1 MADYAD
7 LVQQVLNKTTIT
19 ICTPVGMSSLRRGIN
34 KVIDQI
40 NQAADIFDDESLKFK
55 GGISVK
61 PLGED
66 TTGKLYLLTHY
77 PDGRPLPECFKPKF
91 NFKVVEVQDADASRV
106 VEQDKE

>member
-34 KVIDQI
+34 KVIGQI
-40 NQAADIFDDESLKFK
+40 NEAADIFEDGSLKFK
-55 GGISVK
+55 GDISVK
-61 PLGED
+61 PLGENAA
-66 TTGKLYLLTHY
+66 GKLYLLTYY

-106 VEQDKE
+106 VGKD